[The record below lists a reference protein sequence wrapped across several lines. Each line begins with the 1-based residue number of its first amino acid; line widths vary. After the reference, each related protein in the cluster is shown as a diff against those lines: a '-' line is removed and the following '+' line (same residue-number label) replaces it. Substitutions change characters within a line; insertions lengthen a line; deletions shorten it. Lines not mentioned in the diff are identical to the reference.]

1 MKKSFIFSLKIL
13 LFGIILPFRIWQFS
27 KNKLMSKADTKS
39 ITKLLDDDYIA
50 TSWFDLMI
58 DAIIFIMYPIGLLI
72 VIMIAIFG
80 FDILYKKFIFLLLA
94 SIVIKKKDDE
104 KKNPF
109 FSTTNQAF
117 VIYIFFKCFRNVSL
131 KTLTRPYTAVSTLTS
146 LPQLYMQ
153 HTLKSLR

>member
-39 ITKLLDDDYIA
+39 ITNLLDDDYIA

-72 VIMIAIFG
+72 VIMFAIFG
-80 FDILYKKFIFLLLA
+80 IDVLYKKFIFLLIA
-94 SIVIKKKDDE
+94 SIVLYFITLIISFARELGGSFMLLHLNVKKIRNLLEDSE
-104 KKNPF
+104 
-109 FSTTNQAF
+109 STSN
-117 VIYIFFKCFRNVSL
+117 
-131 KTLTRPYTAVSTLTS
+131 
-146 LPQLYMQ
+146 
-153 HTLKSLR
+153 

>member
-1 MKKSFIFSLKIL
+1 MKKTL
-13 LFGIILPFRIWQFS
+13 LFSIKIIFFGLILPFRIWQFS

-39 ITKLLDDDYIA
+39 ITNLLDDDYIA

-94 SIVIKKKDDE
+94 SIVLYFITLIISFARELGGSFMLLHLNVKK
-104 KKNPF
+104 
-109 FSTTNQAF
+109 
-117 VIYIFFKCFRNVSL
+117 IRNLLENNESENN
-131 KTLTRPYTAVSTLTS
+131 
-146 LPQLYMQ
+146 
-153 HTLKSLR
+153 

>member
-1 MKKSFIFSLKIL
+1 MKKPFIFSLKIL

-39 ITKLLDDDYIA
+39 ITNLLDDDYIA

-94 SIVIKKKDDE
+94 SIVLYFITLIISFARELGGSFMLLHLNVKK
-104 KKNPF
+104 
-109 FSTTNQAF
+109 
-117 VIYIFFKCFRNVSL
+117 IRNLLEENESE
-131 KTLTRPYTAVSTLTS
+131 SN
-146 LPQLYMQ
+146 
-153 HTLKSLR
+153 

>member
-39 ITKLLDDDYIA
+39 ITNLLDDDYIA

-58 DAIIFIMYPIGLLI
+58 DAIIFIMYPIGSLI
-72 VIMIAIFG
+72 VIMVAIFG

-94 SIVIKKKDDE
+94 SIVLYFITLIISFARELGGSFMLLHLNVKK
-104 KKNPF
+104 
-109 FSTTNQAF
+109 
-117 VIYIFFKCFRNVSL
+117 IRNLLENNESE
-131 KTLTRPYTAVSTLTS
+131 SN
-146 LPQLYMQ
+146 
-153 HTLKSLR
+153 

>member
-39 ITKLLDDDYIA
+39 ITNLLDDDYIA

-94 SIVIKKKDDE
+94 SIVLYFITLIISFARELGGSFMLLHLNVKK
-104 KKNPF
+104 
-109 FSTTNQAF
+109 
-117 VIYIFFKCFRNVSL
+117 IRNLLENNESENN
-131 KTLTRPYTAVSTLTS
+131 
-146 LPQLYMQ
+146 
-153 HTLKSLR
+153 